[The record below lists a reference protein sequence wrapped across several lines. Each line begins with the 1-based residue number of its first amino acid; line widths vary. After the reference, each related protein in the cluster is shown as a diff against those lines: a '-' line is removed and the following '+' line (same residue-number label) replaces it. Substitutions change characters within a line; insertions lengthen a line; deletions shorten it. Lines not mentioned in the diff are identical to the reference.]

1 MRRARMK
8 GRAGEAHELVDGLR
22 DSSVGSIDRTLR
34 GSS

>member
-8 GRAGEAHELVDGLR
+8 GGAGEAHELVDGLR

>member
-1 MRRARMK
+1 MK
-8 GRAGEAHELVDGLR
+8 GRAGEAQELFDGLR